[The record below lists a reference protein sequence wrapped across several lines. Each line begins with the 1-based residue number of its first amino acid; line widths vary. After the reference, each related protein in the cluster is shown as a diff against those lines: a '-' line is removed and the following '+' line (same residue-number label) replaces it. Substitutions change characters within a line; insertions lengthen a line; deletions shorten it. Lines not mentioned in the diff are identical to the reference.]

1 MDIKV
6 PDLNA
11 RAFDGKAT
19 YTVAASGQRAE
30 SLRLDAADMEIV
42 AVKGNDGKPLEWSH
56 DDGVLQVRLREAIGP
71 RVADQ
76 AATPLQ
82 FSIEYRVREPRQG
95 MKFSSAIPGV
105 DGQAGMAAE
114 IHTQGEP
121 QSNHYWFPVHDF
133 PNIRL
138 ATEMIVDVPAG
149 VSVSG
154 NGRLV
159 EHRTEGGAKYGTGC
173 RKNLM
178 CHILFLSSPG
188 IFSAQNCRRQSA
200 ECRCRCGLGQVMRD

>member
-1 MDIKV
+1 MPRKIWISNRVVAFEKTVHFCALFAVFCLTMTLAHATGDVPSAHFPPNPQVEWKHLRLDIKV

-42 AVKGNDGKPLEWSH
+42 AVKGNDGNPLEWSH
-56 DDGVLQVRLREAIGP
+56 DDGVLQIRLREAIGP

-114 IHTQGEP
+114 IHTQG
-121 QSNHYWFPVHDF
+121 
-133 PNIRL
+133 
-138 ATEMIVDVPAG
+138 
-149 VSVSG
+149 
-154 NGRLV
+154 
-159 EHRTEGGAKYGTGC
+159 
-173 RKNLM
+173 
-178 CHILFLSSPG
+178 
-188 IFSAQNCRRQSA
+188 
-200 ECRCRCGLGQVMRD
+200 